1 MKITQLFGVKTDS
14 SQQRGC
20 CHKRNDGAECK
31 AHPRTG
37 SEYCFFHD
45 PALQEKR
52 RAASGAGG
60 AGNRKPVQTL
70 CLPPNPL
77 QTASQ
82 IADYLRQAMN
92 QLGQGEVDVFRGAM
106 GIGYLTTVLLQVMG
120 REVRDEERGQRSA
133 GDVVFPRLVFH
144 STGAHSTGAHPTGGH
159 ATGGHPTGA
168 HATGAEVHPDGPR
181 QAKPAA
187 TSAGPKT
194 IENPRAGQPNQSE
207 SPERASK
214 TGSCQDT
221 DLEGA
226 EELYGCQKEESRPEE
241 QPQGLKRTLL
251 KALAAPFGFA
261 QGRLMNPCP
270 DNHALTRVKQVL
282 NKSEGVNKNKGVD
295 SEGVEQSEGVD
306 KRPEPLPSNPVSPP
320 ARQDVIRQ
328 EQSFSG
334 VPGLQPRHLEYMKFA
349 NLPGTAQ
356 WKRRRNP
363 AYVTGTSA
371 QAAEMRAEAARL
383 KRRGG

>member
-82 IADYLRQAMN
+82 IADFLRQAMN

-120 REVRDEERGQRSA
+120 REGRDDERRHGSA
-133 GDVVFPRLVFH
+133 GDVVFPRLVFY
-144 STGAHSTGAHPTGGH
+144 PTGGH
-159 ATGGHPTGA
+159 PTGGHPTGA

-194 IENPRAGQPNQSE
+194 IENSRAGQPNQCE
-207 SPERASK
+207 SPEHVSK
-214 TGSCQDT
+214 TGLGQGT

-261 QGRLMNPCP
+261 QGRLMNPRP

-282 NKSEGVNKNKGVD
+282 NKSEGIDKSEGVNKNEGVD
-295 SEGVEQSEGVD
+295 SEGVDQSEGVD

-320 ARQDVIRQ
+320 ARQDAVRQ
-328 EQSFSG
+328 EQYFSG

-383 KRRGG
+383 KRRGR